1 MTIAPRISAAIHG
14 RGVVRRGSGLAGGSK
29 TGHDVGVALW
39 LVVLIGILLLLA
51 ASARRSTSDGGRS
64 RARGRIS
71 PGWWILAAIAA
82 VLLVRFGLHW
92 VAVAG
97 GAVLAVARGLLPLV
111 RLLPLFMQ
119 ARGAARQGGP
129 PPPHPGEGPGEPP
142 PGRSRPGRMSRDE
155 ALQVLG
161 LPSSASAEDVTRE
174 YRRLMKKLHPDLGG
188 SSYLAAKINE
198 ARDVL
203 SRAL

>member
-1 MTIAPRISAAIHG
+1 
-14 RGVVRRGSGLAGGSK
+14 LAGGTK

-39 LVVLIGILLLLA
+39 LVVLIGVLLWLA
-51 ASARRSTSDGGRS
+51 ASARRSNAGDGGRS
-64 RARGRIS
+64 RARGRIT

-97 GAVLAVARGLLPLV
+97 GAVLAVARGVLPLV
-111 RLLPLFMQ
+111 RLLPFFMQ
-119 ARGAARQGGP
+119 ARDVARQGGEAAP
-129 PPPHPGEGPGEPP
+129 RSARGPGEPS
-142 PGRSRPGRMSRDE
+142 PGPSRAGRMSREE

-161 LPSSASAEDVTRE
+161 LPNGASADDVTRE

>member
-1 MTIAPRISAAIHG
+1 
-14 RGVVRRGSGLAGGSK
+14 LAEPSE

-39 LVVLIGILLLLA
+39 LAVLIGVLLWFA
-51 ASARRSTSDGGRS
+51 ASARGSE
-64 RARGRIS
+64 ARRGTGKPGERRGIA
-71 PGWWILAAIAA
+71 PGWWLVAGLAA

-97 GAVLAVARGLLPLV
+97 GAVLAIARGLAPLV
-111 RLLPLFMQ
+111 RLLPFFMR
-119 ARGAARQGGP
+119 AREAMGQGGRGSNQGAHGDEP
-129 PPPHPGEGPGEPP
+129 RTAPGKP
-142 PGRSRPGRMSRDE
+142 RMSREE

-161 LPSSASAEDVTRE
+161 LTSSATAEDVTRE
-174 YRRLMKKLHPDLGG
+174 YRRLMKKIHPDLGG